1 MEVIQKVEP
10 VAHKCYSCGKSFTYA
25 KDLERHKNRKT
36 PCLIREV
43 APDQLHNPGR
53 CIYCNKIFATRCNM
67 LKHLS
72 KCKIKNGGMDMLVD
86 KVKHEQEIRILK
98 ELHDIER
105 KEKDNIIEAKQREMD
120 DKIQLLMAKN
130 NELEQK
136 FERAMN
142 NGFNQA
148 INNNAPVVNNAQ
160 VVNNAPVVNNNNVNN
175 NVYNAPVQIVINN
188 YNNPSIEG
196 IEITAKDLIN
206 APKMSKFLLETMFFN
221 PNAPQNHCMYLKNK
235 KEKSM
240 IIHDN
245 GNWRSVA
252 GENVADVVLQLKNT
266 IDFKGSELLNG
277 KLGPYAGNDDLF
289 TALPGAD
296 QYKIIQF
303 NTHKDQ
309 LTQDDLNEIL
319 LDGRDTVIGTIR
331 ASGCKLV

>member
-1 MEVIQKVEP
+1 MKSEIAEMIADVPIVEKVEY
-10 VAHKCYSCGKSFTYA
+10 KCYNCGKNFRDHI
-25 KDLERHKNRKT
+25 DLARHKKRKT

-43 APDQLHNPGR
+43 APENVLNPLR
-53 CIYCNKIFATRCNM
+53 CIYCNKIFTKKENVTR
-67 LKHLS
+67 HLGT
-72 KCKIKNGGMDMLVD
+72 CKIKNGGMDMLVD
-86 KVKHEQEIRILK
+86 KVRYEQEIRILK
-98 ELHDIER
+98 E
-105 KEKDNIIEAKQREMD
+105 QRTID
-120 DKIQLLMAKN
+120 AHIAQ
-130 NELEQK
+130 QK
-136 FERAMN
+136 FQQMEDEMKQMKQFMTN
-142 NGFNQA
+142 MMQNPQIVQPNPQ
-148 INNNAPVVNNAQ
+148 PQVVNNNT
-160 VVNNAPVVNNNNVNN
+160 VNNAPVTVN
-175 NVYNAPVQIVINN
+175 NAPVQINNIVINN

-196 IEITAKDLIN
+196 LTITAEDLITS
-206 APKMSKFLLETMFFN
+206 PKMSKFLLTKMFFN
-221 PNAPQNHCMYLKNK
+221 PDAPENHCMYLKNK
-235 KEKSM
+235 KDKSM

-277 KLGPYAGNDDLF
+277 KLGPYAGDDDLF
-289 TALPGAD
+289 TTLPGAD